1 MPRTFAPIAGR
12 IKWCRA
18 LECHLNELVSSV
30 TSHPV
35 LKTLPTTKDLENK
48 YSSVRNI
55 LTEYEQEM
63 INIWL
68 DQDVAVAD
76 CALLQPVLAVQH
88 DRLYVNLH
96 PTIPLLIREATCLA
110 KMNIELPIVAAT
122 LFTKQNHFY
131 AIQDSLNVRLH
142 SSFYFFS
149 FIYFKLVSFFSIDL
163 DKYVPENGKT
173 SQVGSTAIVFT
184 TASSVDIAV
193 ETWITSHKST
203 ACI

>member
-1 MPRTFAPIAGR
+1 MMHDKYQRILKYSEKEVQRILTLFRKQRDDPPLPRTFAPIAGR

-18 LECHLNELVSSV
+18 LECHLTELVSSV
-30 TSHPV
+30 TSHAV
-35 LKTLPTTKDLENK
+35 LRTLPTTKDLENK
-48 YSSVRNI
+48 YSSVKNI
-55 LTEYEQEM
+55 LAEYEQEM

-76 CALLQPVLAVQH
+76 VALLQPVLAIQH

-131 AIQDSLNVRLH
+131 AIQDSLNVRVN
-142 SSFYFFS
+142 SFRFSKRKVEIWLRNDIFFCR
-149 FIYFKLVSFFSIDL
+149 Y
-163 DKYVPENGKT
+163 
-173 SQVGSTAIVFT
+173 
-184 TASSVDIAV
+184 
-193 ETWITSHKST
+193 
-203 ACI
+203 

>member
-1 MPRTFAPIAGR
+1 MLSFENKVSEKIPLTMMQDKYQRILKYSEKEVQRILTLFRKQRDDPPLPRAFAPIAGR

-18 LECHLNELVSSV
+18 LECHLTELVSSV
-30 TSHPV
+30 TSHAV

-48 YSSVRNI
+48 YSSVKNI
-55 LTEYEQEM
+55 LAEYEQEM

-76 CALLQPVLAVQH
+76 VALLQPVLAIQH

-131 AIQDSLNVRLH
+131 AIQDSLNVR
-142 SSFYFFS
+142 
-149 FIYFKLVSFFSIDL
+149 
-163 DKYVPENGKT
+163 
-173 SQVGSTAIVFT
+173 
-184 TASSVDIAV
+184 
-193 ETWITSHKST
+193 
-203 ACI
+203 